1 MTDFKNLDDRTD
13 EFRFGKGG
21 RSSVLQFRELIN
33 NYRVV
38 GVDHEG
44 TPFRMSIGIWNSLE
58 LATEDDFRRLAQA
71 EPEPEGPAPFSP
83 AGASSEEP

>member
-1 MTDFKNLDDRTD
+1 MTNNNPPRPAAALAEPEPSIERTD

-44 TPFRMSIGIWNSLE
+44 EPFRMSIGIWNSLE
-58 LATEDDFRRLAQA
+58 LATEDDFRRLAHLA
-71 EPEPEGPAPFSP
+71 EQRM
-83 AGASSEEP
+83 

>member
-1 MTDFKNLDDRTD
+1 MTDFKNLNDRTD

-21 RSSVLQFRELIN
+21 RSSVLRFRELIN

-38 GVDHEG
+38 GVAHEG

-58 LATEDDFRRLAQA
+58 LATEDDFRRLAQEA
-71 EPEPEGPAPFSP
+71 EQAQKPQNPG
-83 AGASSEEP
+83 

>member
-38 GVDHEG
+38 GVHHEG
-44 TPFRMSIGIWNSLE
+44 TPFRMSIGTWNSLE
-58 LATEDDFRRLAQA
+58 LATEDDFRRLAQEA
-71 EPEPEGPAPFSP
+71 EQVQTP
-83 AGASSEEP
+83 